1 MSNNATIDIPEGHWR
16 ISDSSNSIIRCPLED
31 ISCIG
36 GESSGDYLCA
46 EGFEGV
52 LCGEATS
59 QHHIDWIF
67 QDSQQCS
74 DSNVMLSIII
84 PLIVLGS
91 LLILVCCCVGN
102 TSNHNTNTATN
113 KVTIYQKLRN
123 HISLRAFLPFSSTT
137 TLALPA
143 LQNTDNSVKSQVT
156 TTTDTTTA
164 STVGRNFFCLHTLFS
179 IKILIFVLQVST
191 YSVYYIKLYYSLIFY
206 FSHIR

>member
-16 ISDSSNSIIRCPLED
+16 ISNSGNTIIRCPLEE

-67 QDSQQCS
+67 QDSLQCS

-84 PLIVLGS
+84 PVIVLGS
-91 LLILVCCCVGN
+91 LFILVCCCVGN
-102 TSNHNTNTATN
+102 TNNHTGNNTTATN

-123 HISLRAFLPFSSTT
+123 HISLRAFLPSSSAT

-156 TTTDTTTA
+156 STTDTTTA
-164 STVGRNFFCLHTLFS
+164 STAGRNSFCLHTLFS

-191 YSVYYIKLYYSLIFY
+191 YSIYYNK
-206 FSHIR
+206 